1 MKKWITYIVIA
12 ILCLTLTGCDSDS
25 NASTATTELPEGSI
39 LIYYINDD
47 TYEFGTETY
56 ALNQEASTLEQ
67 VQDILDIMFSS
78 TNGINTTSTTNQQR
92 ANVIASSMKMM
103 DVRFRDGQATITVNI
118 TNEQPDTYPVVLSKA
133 AITQTLCQLGEVEQV
148 AFTIYDSSKVLEGGT
163 AIEYYNDISFVDNE
177 KEGGYLQRGIITLYF
192 ADETGNMLLEYDKSV
207 EITTDVSL
215 EQLVIES
222 LIAGPMRD
230 GYYKT
235 IPDGTTLKKISIK
248 DGVCYVDL
256 SGEFNNKLDN
266 CMDEVTIYS
275 VVNSLCEL
283 PTINKVQFLINGEKQ
298 EFYRE
303 TIPFDGMF
311 EMQSDII
318 KKETTEEE

>member
-1 MKKWITYIVIA
+1 MKKWIVYMVIA
-12 ILCLTLTGCDSDS
+12 ILCLTLTGCDTDGA
-25 NASTATTELPEGSI
+25 ASTATTELPEGSI
-39 LIYYINDD
+39 RIYYINGD
-47 TYEFGTETY
+47 TCDFGTEVY
-56 ALNQEASTLEQ
+56 ALNSDDTTETQ
-67 VQDILDIMFSS
+67 VKDILDQMFSS
-78 TNGINTTSTTNQQR
+78 TNGINTASTTNQQR
-92 ANVIASSMKMM
+92 SNVIASSMKMM
-103 DVRFRDGQATITVNI
+103 DVKVKDGQVQITVNI
-118 TNEQPDTYPVVLSKA
+118 TNEQSDAYLVVLSKA
-133 AITQTLCQLGEVEQV
+133 AITQTLCQLAEVDQV
-148 AFTIYDSSKVLEGGT
+148 VFTIYDSTKMLDGG
-163 AIEYYNDISFVDNE
+163 AAVEYYNDISFVDNE
-177 KEGGYLQRGIITLYF
+177 KEGGYLQKGIITLYF
-192 ADETGNMLLEYDKSV
+192 ADESGNMLLEYDKSV

-256 SGEFNNKLDN
+256 SSEFNNTLDN
-266 CMDEVTIYS
+266 CMDTVTIYS

-311 EMQSDII
+311 EKQDEIV

>member
-1 MKKWITYIVIA
+1 MKKWIVYMVIA
-12 ILCLTLTGCDSDS
+12 ILCLTLTGCDTDGA
-25 NASTATTELPEGSI
+25 ASTATTELPEGSI
-39 LIYYINDD
+39 RIYYINGD
-47 TYEFGTETY
+47 TCDFGTEVY
-56 ALNQEASTLEQ
+56 ALNPDNTTETQ
-67 VQDILDIMFSS
+67 VKDILDQMFSS
-78 TNGINTTSTTNQQR
+78 TNGINTASTTNQQR
-92 ANVIASSMKMM
+92 SNVIASSMKMM
-103 DVRFRDGQATITVNI
+103 DVKVKGGQVQITVNI
-118 TNEQPDTYPVVLSKA
+118 TNEQSDAYLVVLSKA
-133 AITQTLCQLGEVEQV
+133 AITQTLCQLAEVDQV
-148 AFTIYDSSKVLEGGT
+148 IFTIYDSTKMLDGG
-163 AIEYYNDISFVDNE
+163 AAVEYYNDISFVDNE
-177 KEGGYLQRGIITLYF
+177 KEGGYLQKGIITLYF
-192 ADETGNMLLEYDKSV
+192 ADESGNMLLEYDKSV

-256 SGEFNNKLDN
+256 SSEFNNTLDN
-266 CMDEVTIYS
+266 CMDTVTIYS

-311 EMQSDII
+311 EKQDEIV